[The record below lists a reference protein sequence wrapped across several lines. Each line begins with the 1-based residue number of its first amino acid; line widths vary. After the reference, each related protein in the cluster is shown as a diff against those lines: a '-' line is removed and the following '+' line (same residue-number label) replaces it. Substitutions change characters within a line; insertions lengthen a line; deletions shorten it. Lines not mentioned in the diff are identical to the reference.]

1 MSFNPLNWA
10 SALFKPLSDAYTAN
24 QARKIARDSAKAK
37 IKMAAQDGNL
47 KVELN
52 DQEWEAL
59 GVDRENASWKD
70 EYVTVSVVSIFNLLI
85 AGGIAAAFG
94 HPQILEGMVLAVQA
108 LTNAGV
114 DVGFLLNAVVL
125 AAIGLKVWRA

>member
-10 SALFKPLSDAYTAN
+10 TALFKPLSDAYAAN
-24 QARKIARDSAKAK
+24 QQRKAAKESAKAK
-37 IKMAAQDGNL
+37 IKMAKQDGDL
-47 KVELN
+47 KLELN

-70 EYVTVSVVSIFNLLI
+70 EYVTVSIVSVFNLLI
-85 AGGIAAAFG
+85 VGGIAAAFG
-94 HPQILEGMVLAVQA
+94 HPQVLEGMVAAIGA
-108 LTNAGV
+108 LTSAGV